1 MKAIVLSIIFIS
13 FGITAEPNNQPNQNL
28 KELLK
33 EQLKLCDGLKD
44 SKKIQ
49 ACKKNLMTLI
59 LSQKP
64 EAPKKTQEELPC
76 KEDKDDTNEILANF
90 ANVVG
95 NFGKLVINPNDP
107 TNVAQSLTS
116 MIGGML
122 NIFSKAT
129 RNKFT
134 NAKESERFF
143 NSLDEET
150 KKLLVQICIDEANK
164 IRSN

>member
-1 MKAIVLSIIFIS
+1 MKSLTLPIIFFS
-13 FGITAEPNNQPNQNL
+13 FGITAEPNKQAKQNL
-28 KELLK
+28 KDLLK
-33 EQLKLCDGLKD
+33 EQLNLCDTLKD
-44 SKKIQ
+44 PKKIQ
-49 ACKKNLMTLI
+49 ECKKNLMTLM

-64 EAPKKTQEELPC
+64 EASKKADEKLPC
-76 KEDKDDTNEILANF
+76 KEDKGDTNEILAHF
-90 ANVVG
+90 TNVVG

-129 RNKFT
+129 RNKST

-143 NSLDEET
+143 NALDEET
-150 KKLLVQICIDEANK
+150 KKLLVQICVDEANK
-164 IRSN
+164 IRSH